1 MAIGGVGPAG
11 RIAPVTDTPP
21 DAATLRLAVALADTG
36 DLGAAGAAIG
46 IGRRT
51 VAARIAQ
58 LERQLGA
65 VLFDHAGKR
74 VRLTAA
80 GEAFIGEAR
89 LALAATERAGRLARA
104 VANRPATVAIGVTAD
119 ALFGPVRELLED
131 PAFAESGLG
140 LSVHVM
146 PAQAQAA
153 ALADGAIALGF
164 VAPPLPVLPRLQ
176 HRQVAASKWSA
187 VVPDAEARLRKTASL
202 SQLARKPLVTLEA
215 GAAGLARHTL
225 TAALRATGAEP
236 AFVQEAPDWPSVMS
250 LVALGLGSALVPS
263 VVAKRLTVAGATVL
277 PLVEAEGLEPWTIH
291 AVWLPQP
298 AGTAAAQAI
307 ALVRTRSG

>member
-1 MAIGGVGPAG
+1 M
-11 RIAPVTDTPP
+11 TDAPP

-36 DLGAAGAAIG
+36 DLGATGTAFG

-58 LERQLGA
+58 LERKVGA

-89 LALAATERAGRLARA
+89 LALAATDRAGRLARA
-104 VANRPATVAIGVTAD
+104 IADRPLAVAIGVTTE
-119 ALFGPVRELLED
+119 ALFGPVRALLED
-131 PAFAESGLG
+131 PAFVDSGLA
-140 LSVHVM
+140 LAVHVM
-146 PAQAQAA
+146 TREDQAA
-153 ALADGAIALGF
+153 ALADGRLAIGF
-164 VAPPLPVLPRLQ
+164 VAPPLPALPRVQ
-176 HRQVAASKWSA
+176 HHVVATSKWSA

-215 GAAGLARHTL
+215 DAAGLARHTL

-236 AFVQEAPDWPSVMS
+236 AFMQEAPDWSSVMAM
-250 LVALGLGSALVPS
+250 VALGLGSALVPS
-263 VVAKRLTVAGATVL
+263 IVAKRLAIGGATVL
-277 PLVEAEGLEPWTIH
+277 PLVEAESLAPWAIH
-291 AVWLPQP
+291 AIWLPQP

-307 ALVRTRSG
+307 ALVRSRLD